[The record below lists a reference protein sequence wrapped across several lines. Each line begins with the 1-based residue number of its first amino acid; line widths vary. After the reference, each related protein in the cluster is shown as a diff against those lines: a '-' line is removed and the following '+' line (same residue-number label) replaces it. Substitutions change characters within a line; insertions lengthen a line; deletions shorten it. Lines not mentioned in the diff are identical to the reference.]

1 MNIQKYGGG
10 LWRTWF
16 DRDLGLAGKVIVQ
29 NKETKKITS
38 YLWDSKQAVV
48 NIPSLCIHLDRG
60 TNDKFEM
67 N

>member
-38 YLWDSKQAVV
+38 YLWDSK
-48 NIPSLCIHLDRG
+48 
-60 TNDKFEM
+60 
-67 N
+67 